1 MTPLQLLVKITV
13 VAFVV
18 SSMVSIG
25 LGVRSAEIIAP
36 LQRPL
41 WVLRA
46 LIANFVLAPVVVLTM
61 AAVLPLDPGYEL
73 GLLLLA
79 FAAGSPLLPK
89 LAEAGRNDVASATA
103 LMVLLMAASVVV
115 MPVALPLVATGMQ
128 VQPGR
133 IAMPLVLLMLAP
145 LLLGM
150 VWQRVA
156 PQTGAKL
163 LPWISKTSN
172 ISFIAVVLLVCGT
185 NFTALV
191 GVVGS
196 GAIGAAILFVLL
208 LFAGAWVLAEPV
220 PAGRRLLCY
229 ATGGRN
235 IGAALVTAGASAVDP
250 KAVVM
255 LIVTGLVGLM
265 LLLTAAVRARRT
277 ESPSSIRL
285 PRRASPDL

>member
-1 MTPLQLLVKITV
+1 MLNSQMLVKTTV
-13 VAFVV
+13 VVFVV
-18 SSMVSIG
+18 SSMLSIG
-25 LGVRSAEIIAP
+25 LAARATEIMAP
-36 LQRPL
+36 LRRPL

-46 LIANFVLAPVVVLTM
+46 LIANFVLAP
-61 AAVLPLDPGYEL
+61 AVALAIAVALPLDPGYEL
-73 GLLLLA
+73 GLLLLG

-89 LAEAGRNDVASATA
+89 LAEAGRSNVASATA
-103 LMVLLMAASVVV
+103 LMVLLMGASVVV
-115 MPVALPLVATGMQ
+115 MPVALPLFAAGMQ

-156 PQTGAKL
+156 PQIGTKL
-163 LPWISKTSN
+163 LPLITKTSN
-172 ISFIAVVLLVCGT
+172 IAFIAVVLLVCGT
-185 NFTALV
+185 NFTALA

-196 GAIGAAILFVLL
+196 GAIGAAILFVVL
-208 LFAGAWVLAEPV
+208 LFAGAWVLAEPD
-220 PAGRRLLCY
+220 PAGRRLFGY

-255 LIVTGLVGLM
+255 LIVTGLVGLVV
-265 LLLTAAVRARRT
+265 LLTIAVRARRT
-277 ESPSSIRL
+277 ESASSL
-285 PRRASPDL
+285 QTPRRGFREL

>member
-1 MTPLQLLVKITV
+1 MAPLQVLVKITV
-13 VAFVV
+13 VVFVV

-25 LGVRSAEIIAP
+25 LGVRGAEIVAP
-36 LQRPL
+36 LRRPL

-46 LIANFVLAPVVVLTM
+46 LAANFVLAPVVALTM
-61 AAVLPLDPGYEL
+61 TAALPLDPGYEL

-89 LAEAGRNDVASATA
+89 LAEAGQSDMASATA
-103 LMVLLMAASVVV
+103 LMVVLMGASVVV
-115 MPVALPLVATGMQ
+115 MPVALPFFATGIQ

-133 IAMPLVLLMLAP
+133 IAMPLVVLMLGP

-150 VWQRVA
+150 AWQRAA

-163 LPWISKTSN
+163 LPWITKTST
-172 ISFIAVVLLVCGT
+172 IAFIAVVLLVCGMH
-185 NFTALV
+185 FTALV
-191 GVVGS
+191 GVFGS
-196 GAIGAAILFVLL
+196 GAIGAAILFVVL
-208 LFAGAWVLAEPV
+208 LFAGAWGLAEPD
-220 PAGRRLLCY
+220 PAGRRLLGY

-255 LIVTGLVGLM
+255 LIVTGLVGLV
-265 LLLTAAVRARRT
+265 LLLTTVVWARRT
-277 ESPSSIRL
+277 ESARSLQR
-285 PRRASPDL
+285 

>member
-1 MTPLQLLVKITV
+1 MTPLQLLVKTTIIV
-13 VAFVV
+13 FVV

-25 LGVRSAEIIAP
+25 LGVRGTEIIAP
-36 LQRPL
+36 LRRPL

-61 AAVLPLDPGYEL
+61 TAAFPLDPGYEL
-73 GLLLLA
+73 GLLLVA
-79 FAAGSPLLPK
+79 FSAGSPLLPK
-89 LAEAGRNDVASATA
+89 LAEAGRSDVASATA
-103 LMVLLMAASVVV
+103 LMVLLMGASVVV
-115 MPVALPLVATGMQ
+115 MPVALPLFATGLH
-128 VQPGR
+128 VQAWR

-145 LLLGM
+145 LLLGL

-163 LPWISKTSN
+163 LPWIIKTSN

-185 NFTALV
+185 NLTALV
-191 GVVGS
+191 GLFGS

-208 LFAGAWVLAEPV
+208 LFAGAWVLAEPDQG
-220 PAGRRLLCY
+220 GRRLLGY

-235 IGAALVTAGASAVDP
+235 IGAALVTAGAGAVDP

-255 LIVTGLVGLM
+255 LIVTGVVGLV
-265 LLLTAAVRARRT
+265 LLLGAAVRARRKG
-277 ESPSSIRL
+277 SASSIRL
-285 PRRASPDL
+285 PGRASRGL

>member
-13 VAFVV
+13 VVFVV

-36 LQRPL
+36 LRRPL

-89 LAEAGRNDVASATA
+89 LAEAGRSDVASATA

-115 MPVALPLVATGMQ
+115 MPVALPLVATGLQ
-128 VQPGR
+128 IEAGR
-133 IAMPLVLLMLAP
+133 IATPLVLLMLAP
-145 LLLGM
+145 LLFGM
-150 VWQRVA
+150 AWQRVA
-156 PQTGAKL
+156 PQTGATL

-172 ISFIAVVLLVCGT
+172 ISFVAVVLLVCGM

-196 GAIGAAILFVLL
+196 GAIGAAILFVVL
-208 LFAGAWVLAEPV
+208 LFAGAWVLAEPD
-220 PAGRRLLCY
+220 PAGRRLLGY

-255 LIVTGLVGLM
+255 LIVTGMAGLV

-277 ESPSSIRL
+277 DSASSIRL

>member
-1 MTPLQLLVKITV
+1 MLVKTTV
-13 VAFVV
+13 VVFVV
-18 SSMVSIG
+18 SSMLSIG
-25 LGVRSAEIIAP
+25 LAARATEIMAP
-36 LQRPL
+36 LRRPL

-46 LIANFVLAPVVVLTM
+46 LIANFVLAP
-61 AAVLPLDPGYEL
+61 AVALAIAVALPLDPGYEL
-73 GLLLLA
+73 GLLLLG

-89 LAEAGRNDVASATA
+89 LAEAGRSNVASATA
-103 LMVLLMAASVVV
+103 LMVLLMGASVVV
-115 MPVALPLVATGMQ
+115 MPVALPLFAAGMQ

-156 PQTGAKL
+156 PQIGTKL
-163 LPWISKTSN
+163 LPLITKTSN
-172 ISFIAVVLLVCGT
+172 IAFIAVVLLVCGT
-185 NFTALV
+185 NFTALA

-196 GAIGAAILFVLL
+196 GAIGAAILFVVL
-208 LFAGAWVLAEPV
+208 LFAGAWVLAEPD
-220 PAGRRLLCY
+220 PAGRRLFGY

-255 LIVTGLVGLM
+255 LIVTGLVGLVV
-265 LLLTAAVRARRT
+265 LLTVAVRARRT
-277 ESPSSIRL
+277 ESASSL
-285 PRRASPDL
+285 QTPRRGSREL